1 MIIVTGGAGFIGSN
15 IVKALNREGIDKIMV
30 VDNLS
35 NAEKIKN
42 LADLKIIDFMDK
54 HEFYEFMSAGKKFES
69 VSAVFHQGACSDT
82 METDG
87 KYVLHNN
94 FTYSKELFHFSQ
106 THHAQFIY
114 ASSASVYGSGT
125 VFAEEPENES
135 TLNAYAWSKLLFD
148 NYIRNCHFLKIQ
160 CAGLRYFNV
169 YGPGESHKGRMA
181 SVAWHFYNQF
191 VEDGKVRLFTGT
203 DGYADG
209 EQMRDF
215 VFVDD
220 VVAVNLFLLKNPGIS
235 GVFNVG
241 TGKCQSFNDVAL
253 AVINNCRQ
261 RMNKE
266 SVAIDKA
273 VANGEIEYIP
283 MPAGLEGKY
292 QSYTQADLNKL
303 RSAGYDG
310 SFSTVTHGVKEYISC
325 LESR

>member
-15 IVKALNREGIDKIMV
+15 IVKALNEEGIERILV

-42 LADLKIIDFMDK
+42 LSGLRIIDFMDK
-54 HEFYEFMSAGKKFES
+54 HEFYEFMSTGNKFEL

-94 FTYSKELFHFSQ
+94 FTYSKALFHFSQ
-106 THHAQFIY
+106 AHHAQFIY

-125 VFAEEPENES
+125 EFAEEPENES

-148 NYIRNCHFLKIQ
+148 NFIRSFH
-160 CAGLRYFNV
+160 
-169 YGPGESHKGRMA
+169 S
-181 SVAWHFYNQF
+181 NQF
-191 VEDGKVRLFTGT
+191 IEHGKVRLFSGT

-209 EQMRDF
+209 EQLRDF

-241 TGKCQSFNDVAL
+241 TGRCQSFNDVAL

-261 RMNKE
+261 QQNKDP
-266 SVAIDKA
+266 VGINDA
-273 VANGEIEYIP
+273 VANGEIVYIP
-283 MPAGLEGKY
+283 MPVALLGKY

-325 LESR
+325 LES

>member
-15 IVKALNREGIDKIMV
+15 IVKALNEEGIERILV

-42 LADLKIIDFMDK
+42 LSGLRIIDFMDK
-54 HEFYEFMSAGKKFES
+54 HEFYEFMSTGNKFEL

-94 FTYSKELFHFSQ
+94 FTYSKALFHFSQ
-106 THHAQFIY
+106 AHHAQFIY

-125 VFAEEPENES
+125 EFAEEPENES

-148 NYIRNCHFLKIQ
+148 NFIRSFHSLNIQ

-169 YGPGESHKGRMA
+169 YGPGEAHKGRMA

-191 VEDGKVRLFTGT
+191 IEHGKVRLFSGT

-209 EQMRDF
+209 EQLRDF

-241 TGKCQSFNDVAL
+241 TGRCQSFNDVAL

-261 RMNKE
+261 QQNKDP
-266 SVAIDKA
+266 VGINDA
-273 VANGEIEYIP
+273 VANGEIVYIP
-283 MPAGLEGKY
+283 MPVALLGKY

-325 LESR
+325 LES